1 MSTPPLP
8 APFAS
13 PANPRSIAGS
23 DTTAG
28 TISLTFF
35 HLLTNPRSYQ
45 KLQEEVDAIST
56 HGANAILPDNA
67 AKNLPYLQACIREAL
82 RIQAPVASGPFHKAV
97 PIGGDTL
104 CGKHL
109 PCGTRVSTNGAM
121 YAIGRAKTYWGA
133 DAKVFRPERW
143 LEADATTKQR
153 MVDMLDLT
161 WSGGAFVCPGKAIA
175 VMQAGK
181 AVAEVCLFLHVPK
194 VDTRLVTL
202 SIQVVRR
209 FDISLVNPDDPA
221 HFRSA
226 VSWLIHDF
234 WVRVEKR
241 KDKAVGEKTGL

>member
-1 MSTPPLP
+1 MPITPLV
-8 APFAS
+8 PFDP

-35 HLLTNPRSYQ
+35 HLLTNPGTYQ
-45 KLQEEVDAIST
+45 KLQDEIDAIST
-56 HGANAILPDNA
+56 HGANVILPDNVA
-67 AKNLPYLQACIREAL
+67 RNLPYLQACIREAL

-97 PIGGDTL
+97 PVGGDTL

-109 PCGTRVSTNGAM
+109 PHGTRVSTNGAM

-143 LEADATTKQR
+143 LEADPATKQR
-153 MVDMLDLT
+153 MVDILDLT

-181 AVAEVCLFLHVPK
+181 AVAEVCLFLSVLK
-194 VDTRLVTL
+194 GTTMLLRLWYRL
-202 SIQVVRR
+202 
-209 FDISLVNPDDPA
+209 
-221 HFRSA
+221 SA
-226 VSWLIHDF
+226 VSIFLLSTPMTRRISA
-234 WVRVEKR
+234 RPCP
-241 KDKAVGEKTGL
+241 G